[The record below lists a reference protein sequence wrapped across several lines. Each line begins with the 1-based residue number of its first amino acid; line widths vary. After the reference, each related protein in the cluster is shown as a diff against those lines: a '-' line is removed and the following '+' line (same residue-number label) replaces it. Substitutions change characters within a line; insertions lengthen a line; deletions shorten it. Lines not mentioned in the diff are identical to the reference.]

1 MNRITNI
8 YRDIEKLLTL
18 KELMENHS
26 IDIEINTTQRKTIC
40 KKKRRKSNKK
50 RACIVI
56 TKPSFCFAL
65 NAV

>member
-26 IDIEINTTQRKTIC
+26 IDIEINTNQRKTIC
-40 KKKRRKSNKK
+40 RKKE
-50 RACIVI
+50 I
-56 TKPSFCFAL
+56 
-65 NAV
+65 